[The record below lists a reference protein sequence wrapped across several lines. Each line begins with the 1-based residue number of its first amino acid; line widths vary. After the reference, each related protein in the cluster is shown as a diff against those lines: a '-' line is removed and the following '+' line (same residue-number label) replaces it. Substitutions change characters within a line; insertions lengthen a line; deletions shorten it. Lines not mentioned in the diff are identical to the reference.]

1 MLTGQKEGGICRIAM
16 NVDHVEL
23 NSSGS
28 SSQCIEY
35 KLRSGQRRHLVNI
48 VSTFFGSKNF
58 GPEMFL
64 REKFTGESCSSV
76 QQSFFLTC

>member
-1 MLTGQKEGGICRIAM
+1 MLGQKEGGICRIAM
-16 NVDHVEL
+16 NVDFHHQA
-23 NSSGS
+23 S

-76 QQSFFLTC
+76 QQSFSLTC